1 MGYYKNL
8 IIKTDELEDNL
19 KRLRLSAKKIKRK
32 LSSLRS
38 EIIKT
43 QEELV
48 KLKKVSEQQW
58 VTFYAT
64 CCTQSR

>member
-19 KRLRLSAKKIKRK
+19 KHLRLSAKKIKRK

-48 KLKKVSEQQW
+48 KLKKVSEQQ
-58 VTFYAT
+58 
-64 CCTQSR
+64 